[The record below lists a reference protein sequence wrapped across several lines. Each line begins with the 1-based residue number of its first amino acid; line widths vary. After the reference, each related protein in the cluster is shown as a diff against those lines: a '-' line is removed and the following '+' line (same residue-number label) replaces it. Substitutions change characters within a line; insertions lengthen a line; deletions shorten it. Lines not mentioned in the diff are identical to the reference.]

1 MFLSARFDRADDDV
15 ESEHSVA
22 AGDMDEDDE
31 AMMEEDVVDDSVAR
45 FSAHTGMRGST
56 MSSRDVLGFAC
67 LDIYLLFATKQ
78 IPFKTVAILELSLVL
93 PAWDIYLLLQINR
106 CRLHGGDKPRGQQH
120 GCIRRW

>member
-15 ESEHSVA
+15 ESENSVA
-22 AGDMDEDDE
+22 AGDMDEDEE

-45 FSAHTGMRGST
+45 FSAHTGMRGT
-56 MSSRDVLGFAC
+56 TFSSRDALGFAC
-67 LDIYLLFATKQ
+67 LDIYLLFAKQ
-78 IPFKTVAILELSLVL
+78 MPFYTVAIFELSLVL
-93 PAWDIYLLLQINR
+93 PAWDIYLLFHR